1 MIEALD
7 ILGKR
12 YRVNFIEREEG
23 GGDCGE
29 CLYNVCTIEVATGF
43 QCLEQQRDTLLHEV
57 LHAVDHEMNG
67 LGGALRERHIRAL
80 ATGLY
85 AVLRQNPAL
94 VAFLTASDGPSSL

>member
-1 MIEALD
+1 MIDALD

-12 YRVNFIEREEG
+12 YRVNFVDREEG
-23 GGDCGE
+23 SDCGL
-29 CLYNVCTIEVATGF
+29 CLYNVCTIEIATGF
-43 QCLEQQRDTLLHEV
+43 QCVEQQRDTLLHEV

-67 LGGALRERHIRAL
+67 LGGALRERHIRTL

-94 VAFLTASDGPSSL
+94 VAFLTESDASSSL